1 MSQPPASVA
10 AQLLER
16 HVAHELE
23 HFESSSL
30 LEWFKGESN
39 GLMQW
44 LRQRRLE
51 EIVTAQ
57 QVKDI
62 IQRNVV
68 DREISGAGV
77 EIGGEAATHLFTS
90 EAHRQTQLKQ
100 IMSTSQ
106 FAGFA
111 EKVLELREQR
121 MKGINHII
129 DLPIYKELISGVIYK
144 AISRYIADTSM
155 MNVRGVSSM
164 LKMGRG
170 VMNRTM
176 PNLES
181 AVEEN
186 IKKFINRNIGFLL
199 RESKTFFEESFT
211 DEDLRES
218 AMDLWDIAEN
228 KTLGEIQ
235 EGMDSIDLSEFVA
248 LGYEFWLNFRTT
260 PYFRD
265 SYEMMVDYVFAKY
278 GEGDL
283 GLLFD
288 DFDVT
293 SERIVTE
300 LEPILPSLMT
310 ALKESGQLEA
320 IVRRRLASFYQSP
333 AALEILS
340 TAPPKKKKQSK

>member
-1 MSQPPASVA
+1 MSQPPDSVA

-16 HVAHELE
+16 HVAHELDR
-23 HFESSSL
+23 FDSESLS
-30 LEWFKGESN
+30 
-39 GLMQW
+39 QW
-44 LRQRRLE
+44 LRTELHELMTWLRGRRLE

-62 IQRNVV
+62 IWRNVV

-77 EIGGEAATHLFTS
+77 EIAGEAATHLFTS
-90 EAHRQTQLKQ
+90 EAHRQTRLKQ
-100 IMSTSQ
+100 IMSTVQ

-111 EKVLELREQR
+111 DKVLELREQR

-129 DLPIYKELISGVIYK
+129 DLPIYRELISGVIYK
-144 AISRYIADTSM
+144 AIARYIADASM

-170 VMNRTM
+170 VMNKTM

-186 IKKFINRNIGFLL
+186 IKKFINKNIGFLL
-199 RESKTFFEESFT
+199 RESKSFFESFT

-235 EGMDSIDLSEFVA
+235 EGMDSIDLSEFVV

-260 PYFRD
+260 PYFKD
-265 SYEMMVDYVFAKY
+265 SYEMIVDYIFTKY

-283 GLLFD
+283 SLLLD

-293 SERIVTE
+293 SERILTE
-300 LEPILPSLMT
+300 VEPLLPSLMT

-320 IVRRRLASFYQSP
+320 IVRRRLADFYRSP
-333 AALEILS
+333 AALELL
-340 TAPPKKKKQSK
+340 APPPVKKKRQSK